1 MAPLASDRAHPVVQ
15 TGPVGPV
22 GLLVKIFPKLSET
35 FILEEILGLEKR
47 GIALR
52 LYTLAAPTDTM
63 THAQVRRVRAP
74 LTRVP
79 DAAASRDFV
88 TRHLRLFATHPLRW
102 LGALAAALCR
112 GRPGVR
118 DFLRAGWL
126 AEQLRRDG
134 ATHLHT
140 HFISAPADIA
150 ALASRLGALPF
161 SISAHAKDI
170 YLSSH
175 DELKRKLD
183 AAQFTVTCT
192 EFNQRTLA
200 SIAPE
205 ASVHRMYHGL
215 DRTLFHPQP
224 RADSDAP
231 PLILSVGRLREKKGL
246 DTLIDACAKLRARQ
260 QPFVCEI
267 VGYGEE
273 REHLQLRID
282 RLGLGNQVRLVGAL
296 ARDEVIAAYS
306 RTAVYVQ
313 PSRIAADGDRDGIPN
328 VLLEAM
334 AMGLPVVA
342 SRVSG
347 IPELVS
353 HGRNG
358 LLVEPDQAALLADAI
373 ERVLTQPALAARLG
387 RDATTSVAEAFDND
401 RNLDVLCGLL
411 GVGGKLTASAEQRSV
426 AYVMNGFPRL
436 SETFIAHEIHQLE
449 RLGQSLRLFSVK
461 REREPLV
468 HPVVGAIRAPLVYLP
483 EASSLSGTSLLPWLR
498 ANLGTFWPAH
508 AALLRQRPLT
518 WLHTAASAFA
528 LSVQHRPSAFTL
540 RKVFIKEF
548 LQAGWI
554 ANAVRRDS
562 AVTHLHGH
570 FCHGVAT
577 ITWFAS
583 RLSGLPFSFTAHAK
597 DIYQPELNPGRLLE
611 RKLGAARFVATCT
624 CANAQVLRARHP
636 RPDDVHAIYHGLDT
650 AFFSPRPVAAVDDTP
665 LVLAVGR
672 LVEKKGFDQLVAAC
686 ALLKQ
691 RGASFRCLIVG
702 EDGDAG
708 DALRA
713 QIAALNVG
721 DVVQL
726 LGAVAQD
733 ALREI
738 YRGAHAFALPC
749 RITADGDRDGFPN
762 VLAEAMAM
770 GVPVVTTPISGIPEM
785 IDDGKHGLLVD
796 GDAASLADAIERLL
810 TDTALHAHLA
820 GAARERICER
830 FDSRRT
836 TLALRDLFLRQQTP
850 SPVALREVTA

>member
-1 MAPLASDRAHPVVQ
+1 MATPAADRPPSIAF
-15 TGPVGPV
+15 
-22 GLLVKIFPKLSET
+22 LVKIFPKLSET

-47 GIALR
+47 GLSLR
-52 LYTLAAPTDTM
+52 LYTLAEPTDAM

-79 DAAASRDFV
+79 DVAASAEFV
-88 TRHLRLFATHPLRW
+88 MRHLRLFAAHPLHW
-102 LGALAAALCR
+102 LGAFGSALRRR
-112 GRPGVR
+112 GVGVR
-118 DFLRAGWL
+118 DFARAGWL
-126 AEQLRRDG
+126 AEQLRIDG
-134 ATHLHT
+134 VTHLHT
-140 HFISAPADIA
+140 HFISTPADIA
-150 ALASRLGALPF
+150 ELASRVGTLPF

-170 YLSSH
+170 YLSTH
-175 DELKRKLD
+175 DDLKRKLN

-192 EFNQRTLA
+192 EFNRRTLS
-200 SIAPE
+200 SIAPD
-205 ASVHRMYHGL
+205 APVHRMYHGL
-215 DRTLFHPQP
+215 DRTLFHPRP
-224 RADSDAP
+224 GADSGAA

-246 DTLIDACAKLRARQ
+246 DALIDACAKLRARR
-260 QPFVCEI
+260 QPFACEI

-282 RLGLGNQVRLVGAL
+282 RLGLGHQVRLVGAL
-296 ARDEVIAAYS
+296 TRDAVIDAYARA
-306 RTAVYVQ
+306 AVYVQ

-373 ERVLTQPALAARLG
+373 ERVLTQPGLAARLG
-387 RDATTSVAEAFDND
+387 RDATTSVAEGFDND
-401 RNLDVLCGLL
+401 RNLDLLCSLL
-411 GVGGKLTASAEQRSV
+411 GVGGRLPASEDRRSV

-461 REREPLV
+461 REREPLA
-468 HPVVGAIRAPLVYLP
+468 HPVVGAIRAPLTYLP
-483 EASSLSGTSLLPWLR
+483 QASSLSGTSLVRWLR
-498 ANLGTFWPAH
+498 DNVRTFWPAH
-508 AALLRQRPLT
+508 AALLRQRPLA
-518 WLHTAASAFA
+518 WLHTAASAFMLA
-528 LSVQHRPSAFTL
+528 IRHRPSAFTL

-554 ANAVRRDS
+554 ADAVRRDS

-636 RPDDVHAIYHGLDT
+636 RPDEVHAIYHGLDT
-650 AFFSPRPVAAVDDTP
+650 TFFSPRSVATRDDTP

-708 DALRA
+708 HALRE
-713 QIAALNVG
+713 QIAALG
-721 DVVQL
+721 LAGVVQL
-726 LGAVAQD
+726 QGAVARD

-738 YRGAHAFALPC
+738 YRSAHAFALPC

-770 GVPVVTTPISGIPEM
+770 GVPVVTTAISGIPEM
-785 IDDGKHGLLVD
+785 IDDGVHGLLAE
-796 GDAASLADAIERLL
+796 GDAVSIAAAIERLL
-810 TDTALHAHLA
+810 TDTALHARLA
-820 GAARERICER
+820 RAARERICER

-836 TLALRDLFLRQQTP
+836 TLALRDLFAQQTAP
-850 SPVALREVTA
+850 SAVALREATA